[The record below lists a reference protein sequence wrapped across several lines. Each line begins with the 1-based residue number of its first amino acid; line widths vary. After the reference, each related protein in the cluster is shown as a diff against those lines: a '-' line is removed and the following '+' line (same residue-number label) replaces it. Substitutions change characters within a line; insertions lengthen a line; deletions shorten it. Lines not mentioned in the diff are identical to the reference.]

1 MVFFLCKFVL
11 LGFLGFFLLVGW
23 FFVIIWFVGVFFVV
37 WDLFVTVLCLEV
49 FCVLE
54 GFIFLLGFLFVCFRF
69 CLEAISGVV
78 TARQSGKKKLK
89 NPLASLPSDSG
100 INR

>member
-1 MVFFLCKFVL
+1 M
-11 LGFLGFFLLVGW
+11 GFLGFFFVGRLV
-23 FFVIIWFVGVFFVV
+23 FWFVGVFFVV